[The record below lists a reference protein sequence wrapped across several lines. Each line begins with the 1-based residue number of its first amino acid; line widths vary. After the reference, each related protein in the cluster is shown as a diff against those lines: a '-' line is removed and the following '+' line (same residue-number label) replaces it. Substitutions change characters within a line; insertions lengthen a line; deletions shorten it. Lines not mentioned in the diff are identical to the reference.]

1 MAQPNANPN
10 TARCTGSP
18 ALPIRWMAPECL
30 EDGTYTVQSDI
41 WSFGVVL
48 WEIGSFAKL
57 PYGLLSN
64 MEVCEKVVEDDY
76 RMA

>member
-1 MAQPNANPN
+1 
-10 TARCTGSP
+10 
-18 ALPIRWMAPECL
+18 MAPECL